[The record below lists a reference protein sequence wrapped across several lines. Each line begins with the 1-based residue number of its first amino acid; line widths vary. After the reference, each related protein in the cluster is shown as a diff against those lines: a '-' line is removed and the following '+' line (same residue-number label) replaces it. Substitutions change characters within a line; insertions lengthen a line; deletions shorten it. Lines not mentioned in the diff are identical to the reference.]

1 MVFTIA
7 VLAVSLSLDS
17 FGVGIA
23 YGIRKVNIP
32 LVSKLIICLFSIIYS
47 GIAII
52 LGRFIY
58 TALPPA
64 ISKIVGVTI
73 LSGMGIYILL
83 QALTKTEKAP
93 EAAVEESAPSL
104 PKASKKASG
113 MTMRVL
119 KDPEEGDLDKS
130 GVIDIHESL
139 LLGFALS
146 IDAIGV
152 GVGSAL
158 AGLRFAVIPFA
169 IGLFQ
174 LLFLYAGIFLGRKAV
189 GLERLNKKAVS
200 MAPGLLL
207 LMLALLRIR

>member
-1 MVFTIA
+1 MVFTIVA
-7 VLAVSLSLDS
+7 LAISLSLDS

-47 GIAII
+47 GLAIM
-52 LGRFIY
+52 LGRFMY
-58 TALPPA
+58 TALPPI
-64 ISKIVGVTI
+64 ISKIAGVTI
-73 LSGMGIYILL
+73 LSCMGIYILV
-83 QALTKTEKAP
+83 QALTKTEKTPQAP
-93 EAAVEESAPSL
+93 LEEKTDLQPG
-104 PKASKKASG
+104 ASKKAPG
-113 MTMRVL
+113 MTIRVL

-130 GVIDIHESL
+130 GVIDIRESL

-158 AGLRFAVIPFA
+158 AGLGSAIIPFA

-174 LLFLYAGIFLGRKAV
+174 LLFLYAGILLGKKAA

-200 MAPGLLL
+200 LAPGLLL
-207 LMLALLRIR
+207 LMLAVLRIR

>member
-1 MVFTIA
+1 MVFTIVA
-7 VLAVSLSLDS
+7 LAISLSLDS

-32 LVSKLIICLFSIIYS
+32 LVSKLIICFFSIIYS
-47 GIAII
+47 GIAIM
-52 LGRFIY
+52 LGRFMY
-58 TALPPA
+58 TALPPT
-64 ISKIVGVTI
+64 ISKIAGVTI
-73 LSGMGIYILL
+73 LSCMGLYILA
-83 QALTKTEKAP
+83 QALLKTEKTPQAP
-93 EAAVEESAPSL
+93 VAQKTDLLPGAA
-104 PKASKKASG
+104 KKTPG

-130 GVIDIHESL
+130 GVIDIRESL

-158 AGLRFAVIPFA
+158 AGLGSAIIPVA

-174 LLFLYAGIFLGRKAV
+174 LLFLYAGTLLGRKAA

-200 MAPGLLL
+200 LAPGLLL
-207 LMLALLRIR
+207 LMLAVLRIR

>member
-1 MVFTIA
+1 MVYTIM

-32 LVSKLIICLFSIIYS
+32 LVSKLIICLFSVLYS
-47 GIAII
+47 AIAII

-58 TALPPA
+58 NALPPA
-64 ISKIVGVTI
+64 ISKIAGITI

-83 QALTKTEKAP
+83 QAFTKKGKAP
-93 EAAVEESAPSL
+93 ETAVEGSIPSL
-104 PKASKKASG
+104 SKASKKEPG

-130 GVIDIHESL
+130 GVIDIRESL

-158 AGLRFAVIPFA
+158 AGLGSAVIPFA

-174 LLFLYAGIFLGRKAV
+174 LLFLYAGILLGRKAA

-200 MAPGLLL
+200 LVPGLLL
-207 LMLALLRIR
+207 LVLAVLRIR